1 MAGKLPNKK
10 RKRRKKT
17 AVTAHCP
24 LAARCQ
30 QRSGNVGRTTTS
42 SATPAATA
50 MARAT
55 RRRTT
60 VFCHQS
66 LQDRLHIEC
75 VNNESMPT
83 FSRKRHAP
91 CIAFALL
98 ALAAGVCCTHLVEAS
113 VMDEAWTRSMGRRL
127 NGSMDDAN
135 AAERPATCHSRF
147 AGSTAIE
154 EACGHLG
161 EASCRAVHFCTWHEE
176 DAYNSHASGCF
187 EHLDWFSDGTFPAR
201 AYACDARMTDKLAA
215 SFLEPRIPWLAA
227 SVIYLRCWGI
237 ATLLLLVA
245 GLT

>member
-1 MAGKLPNKK
+1 MSAKVGQRRQNDNVIGNTSGNRHGKSNKTKDDRVLPPVLAGPFAY
-10 RKRRKKT
+10 RVR
-17 AVTAHCP
+17 
-24 LAARCQ
+24 Q
-30 QRSGNVGRTTTS
+30 QRIHANIQQEKTCAMHCFCASGFGSWGVLHALGR
-42 SATPAATA
+42 
-50 MARAT
+50 
-55 RRRTT
+55 
-60 VFCHQS
+60 
-66 LQDRLHIEC
+66 
-75 VNNESMPT
+75 
-83 FSRKRHAP
+83 
-91 CIAFALL
+91 
-98 ALAAGVCCTHLVEAS
+98 GS
-113 VMDEAWTRSMGRRL
+113 VMDEAWMRSMGRRL

-227 SVIYLRCWGI
+227 SVIYLRCWGT